1 MNRLMLVFAA
11 ASWSLLSGC
20 ATVAPKD
27 YTEFRRSNPRSI
39 LVLPPLNE
47 STDVLAPYSVLTTI
61 SQPLAELGYYVFPVA
76 MVDQYLKANGLTV
89 PGEMHQAPLEKLREV
104 FGADAV
110 LYLTVKSYGS
120 KYQVISSTTT
130 VALSGRLV
138 DARTGTL
145 LWENLASFDS
155 GGSGGGGAGIE
166 GVLIAAIV
174 NQIVNKSFDQ
184 AHGAAAITSSLL
196 VNSPKKGMLRGP
208 RHPEQFG
215 GIGGTGGLPI
225 VR

>member
-1 MNRLMLVFAA
+1 MNRLLFVFAA
-11 ASWSLLSGC
+11 VSAVLLSGC

-27 YTEFRRSNPRSI
+27 YTEFRKSNPRSI

-47 STDVLAPYSVLTTI
+47 STDVLAPYSVLTTV

-89 PGEMHQAPLEKLREV
+89 PGEMHQAPLAKLREV

-110 LYLTVKSYGS
+110 LYLTVEKYGS

-130 VALSGRLV
+130 VSLRGRLV
-138 DARTGTL
+138 DARSGTL
-145 LWENLASFDS
+145 LWEGSAQFEND
-155 GGSGGGGAGIE
+155 GSGGGGGGIAGIL
-166 GVLIAAIV
+166 VAAVV
-174 NQIVNKSFDQ
+174 NQIMSKAFDQ
-184 AHGAAAITSSLL
+184 AHTTAIVASSLL
-196 VNSPKKGMLRGP
+196 VSSPQQGLLRGP
-208 RHPEQFG
+208 RHPDQFG
-215 GIGGTGGLPI
+215 GAGGTGGQI